1 MNILV
6 YSIIL
11 SFLISS
17 VIGLILIPML
27 KKLNLGQNIRD
38 TAPSNHKK
46 KSGIPTF
53 GGIIFILSTL
63 ITLVF
68 FIDTYTNEI
77 KLLIFSLLS
86 FGFIGL
92 LDDGLKKF
100 RKQNEGLTAFQ
111 KFLLLIIASSA
122 FAIYASNNKYIGTS
136 IFIPFI
142 NVNLNLGI
150 FYIPFII
157 FYYLCTTNGVNLTDG
172 LDGLATSVTLLIISF
187 FSLICFGMGYYSLSI
202 FCGCLAGSLLGFLRL
217 NSYPAKIIMG
227 DTGSLALGGVI
238 ATLSMI
244 LKNPLLILIVG
255 IIYVIETLSVVI
267 QVTSFKLTGKRVF
280 KMAPIHHALELKG
293 YHETKIVSIFSITTV
308 LFCLI
313 AFLSI

>member
-1 MNILV
+1 MNTLA
-6 YSIIL
+6 YSILL
-11 SFLISS
+11 SFLVSS
-17 VIGLILIPML
+17 VIGIIIIPLL

-38 TAPSNHKK
+38 SAPSNHKK
-46 KSGIPTF
+46 KSGTPTF

-63 ITLVF
+63 ITLLF
-68 FIDTYTNEI
+68 FIDNYTSEI

-86 FGFIGL
+86 FGFIGF

-111 KFLLLIIASSA
+111 KFILLIIASSI
-122 FAIYASNNKYIGTS
+122 FAIYAANNVNIGTS
-136 IFIPFI
+136 ISLPFTAI
-142 NVNLNLGI
+142 KLNLGI
-150 FYIPFII
+150 LYIPFII

-172 LDGLATSVTLLIISF
+172 LDGLSTSVTLLIIAF
-187 FSLICFGMGYYSLSI
+187 FSLLCFGMGYYSLSM
-202 FCGCLAGSLLGFLRL
+202 FCGCLSGSLLGFLRL

-227 DTGSLALGGVI
+227 DTGSLALGGVVATI
-238 ATLSMI
+238 AMI
-244 LKNPLLILIVG
+244 LKNPLIILIVG

-280 KMAPIHHALELKG
+280 KMAPIHHALELSG

-308 LFCLI
+308 IFCLV